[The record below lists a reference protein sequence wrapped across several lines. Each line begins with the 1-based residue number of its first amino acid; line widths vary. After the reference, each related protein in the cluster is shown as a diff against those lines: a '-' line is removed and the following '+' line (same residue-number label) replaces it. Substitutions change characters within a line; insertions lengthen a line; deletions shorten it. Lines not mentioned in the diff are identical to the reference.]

1 VSHQGAKTFR
11 FGDCEADFEAGEV
24 RRGGVKLRLPDQSL
38 RVLAALLRRPRE
50 VVTREE
56 LRRELWGDRFADYE
70 AGINTAVKR
79 LRDALGDSAETS
91 RLIETLPR
99 RGYRLLVP
107 VESVHPAAES
117 AKIESLAV
125 LPLDNLTGDAAQD
138 YFAAGMTDALITHL
152 AKIGALRVVSR
163 TSVLQ
168 YQHARAPLPE
178 IAHQLNVD
186 AIVEGS
192 VARSGNRVRISAQLV
207 HGSTDRHIWAEEY
220 DRDMTDVLLL
230 QAEVAAAIARQIQ
243 VKLTPP
249 EQARLAT
256 ARFVKP
262 TAYDAYLRGRFYWD
276 RRTEDSM
283 RKGLALF
290 EQALQEDP
298 SYPVAYTGLAESY
311 NMLAWWGLAAPHELA
326 SGARNA
332 TIKALEIDDGLAEAH
347 AARGWTQFMYD
358 WNWSAGERELRRAI
372 ELNPRYATG
381 HQWFSHLLTY
391 QRRFEEAFAEVDR
404 SLELEPLSPVMN
416 SSASL
421 ICLLA
426 RRYDDAIAGARRTIE
441 LYPQFP
447 PPHLWLG
454 WALISQGKCADGI
467 VALVE
472 AVRLSEGGPRY
483 VATLAYGQAI
493 AGDLPAARGG
503 LEVLQGRAAAG
514 FVSAYDLAVVHAALG
529 EREAAMTRLAAAGDE
544 RAAWLMLAAVDSR
557 LDAVRSDARF
567 PALLSRVGLRERHQK
582 GGDRAP
588 R

>member
-1 VSHQGAKTFR
+1 VPHQGAKAFR
-11 FGDCEADFEAGEV
+11 FGDCEADLEAGEV
-24 RRGGVKLRLPDQSL
+24 RRHGVKLRLPDQPL
-38 RVLAALLRRPRE
+38 RVLAALLRRPGE

-79 LRDALGDSAETS
+79 LRDALSDSAESS

-107 VESVHPAAES
+107 VEAVSIGSEPV
-117 AKIESLAV
+117 KIESLAV
-125 LPLDNLTGDAAQD
+125 LPLDNLTGDPTQD

-168 YQHARAPLPE
+168 YQHARAPLSE
-178 IAHQLNVD
+178 IARQLNVD

-192 VARSGNRVRISAQLV
+192 VARSANRVRISAQLV
-207 HGSTDRHIWAEEY
+207 HGPSDRHLWAEEY
-220 DRDMTDVLLL
+220 ERDITDVLLL

-249 EQARLAT
+249 EEARLAT

-262 TAYDAYLRGRFYWD
+262 AAYDAYLRGRFYWD
-276 RRTEDSM
+276 RRTEDGM

-311 NMLAWWGLAAPHELA
+311 NMLAWWGLVAPHEVA
-326 SGARNA
+326 SQARNA
-332 TIKALEIDDGLAEAH
+332 TIKALEIDEGVAEAH
-347 AARGWTQFMYD
+347 AAQGWTEFMYD
-358 WNWSAGERELRRAI
+358 WRWSAGERELRRAI

-381 HQWFSHLLTY
+381 HQWYSHLLTY
-391 QRRFEEAFAEVDR
+391 QQRFEEAFAQVRR
-404 SLELEPLSPVMN
+404 SLALEPLSPVMN
-416 SSASL
+416 SSAAL
-421 ICLLA
+421 IYLLA
-426 RRYDDAIAGARRTIE
+426 RRYDDAIAHARRTIE
-441 LYPQFP
+441 LYPHFP
-447 PPHLWLG
+447 PPYLWLG
-454 WALISQGKCADGI
+454 WALVNLGRCADGI
-467 VALVE
+467 AALGE
-472 AVRLSEGGPRY
+472 SVRLSEGCPRY
-483 VATLAYGQAI
+483 GATLAYGHGR
-493 AGDLPAARGG
+493 AGDLAAARRG
-503 LEVLQGRAAAG
+503 LEDLQNRAAAG
-514 FVSAYDLAVVHAALG
+514 FVSAYDFAVVHCALG
-529 EREAAMTRLAAAGDE
+529 ESEAAMTRLAAAHDE

-557 LDAVRSDARF
+557 LDALRSDPRF
-567 PALLSRVGLRERHQK
+567 HALLTRVGLREQQQ
-582 GGDRAP
+582 GDQAR